1 MSLFLGIRSGEGEV
15 RARKE
20 EALYKMN
27 LSCLWAA
34 VEEVAWSEW
43 PFAPLV
49 GGMSPGMADWWQSLA
64 QPNG

>member
-1 MSLFLGIRSGEGEV
+1 MSLLLGIRSGEGEA

-20 EALYKMN
+20 GALYKMN
-27 LSCLWAA
+27 LSCLQAA
-34 VEEVAWSEW
+34 VEEVTWGEW

-64 QPNG
+64 QSSG